1 MKLMPFALERIQSEW
16 EHIVKYNLTESG
28 VAPLSITDL
37 LGDDLHAETLLSTKM
52 GYPQTNGT
60 SELRSLI
67 SSPYSAADEEN
78 VVVTNG
84 GAEANFL
91 AAWNLFHESEGKDL
105 VMMLPNYMQI
115 NGVWESLGGKVRPFY
130 LRVEKGEW
138 VPDVEQ
144 LKGVISKETAAIAI
158 CNPNNPTGAVLD
170 KGQLKTI
177 AEIAEDAGV
186 YVLSDEVYRGAELS
200 GLETPSFFDIYD
212 RVMVTSSLSKVY
224 ALPGLRLG
232 WVISSSKKKANELWS
247 YSDYTSICP
256 SMLSD
261 ILARAALQPKTR
273 SWILERTRRI
283 VKTHWSIMRAWL
295 DSHADIFEWIPPR
308 AASICFPRYNLP
320 ISSGDLVNQILREK
334 SVLVAPGDHFGVP
347 DHLRFGFGYDKES
360 LKEGLN
366 LLSDVLREISC

>member
-1 MKLMPFALERIQSEW
+1 MKLMPFELERIQSEW

-37 LGDDLHAETLLSTKM
+37 LGDDFPAETILSTKL

-78 VVVTNG
+78 VVATNG

-91 AAWNLFHESEGKDL
+91 AAWNLFHESEGKEL
-105 VMMLPNYMQI
+105 VMMFPNYMQI
-115 NGVWESLGGKVRPFY
+115 NGIWESLGGKVRPFY
-130 LRVEKGEW
+130 LKVENGEW

-144 LKGVISKETAAIAI
+144 LKGVISKGTAAIAI

-170 KGQLKTI
+170 KEQLKTI
-177 AEIAEDAGV
+177 AEIAEDASV

-200 GLETPSFFDIYD
+200 GPETPSLFDIYD
-212 RVMVTSSLSKVY
+212 RVIVTSSLSKVY

-232 WVISSSKKKANELWS
+232 WIVSSSKKKAHELWS

-256 SMLSD
+256 AMLSD
-261 ILARAALQPKTR
+261 ILACAALQPETR
-273 SWILERTRRI
+273 SWILKRTRRI

-295 DSHADIFEWIPPR
+295 DSHADIFECIPPR

-347 DHLRFGFGYDKES
+347 NHLRFGFGYDKES
-360 LKEGLN
+360 LKEGLD
-366 LLSDVLREISC
+366 LLSDVLRSISC